1 VNGEAPR
8 LGDDVRQTYLV
19 GETLYLRPL
28 ERTDARH
35 AAAWHAAP
43 FPLSAKRAEAELD
56 KTPAL
61 DAIDAEPGS
70 LTLLACRRSDGEP
83 VGAATIDLSWPVTAE
98 VALHVER
105 RPDRDAGAIGGEM
118 LSLVAPWLSAEIA
131 YPSVWAELDG
141 GEPALAVAAER
152 IGMRPGSRLREA
164 IWREGRRFDQLGY
177 ELFHPGWV
185 ERMGDPGV
193 GIDAEGEPVVAPR
206 SPAPR
211 DWPAGDGPIPPNAV
225 AVSGRLALR
234 PFEIDDAPVIARASR
249 EEPEMSFNARGRM
262 PLSPLSVE
270 AWIANQGGH
279 APPGAINLAVALRET
294 GELIGEANLVAIDWI
309 ARTAETA
316 AWIYQPR
323 HRGGGLGTEM
333 KHLLLEYAFDRLGF
347 HQVRSYVYDIN
358 PRSAA
363 AVRKQGYR
371 NAGRQAWVS
380 VKGASF
386 VGWQTFDLLADEWR
400 ATRSG

>member
-1 VNGEAPR
+1 
-8 LGDDVRQTYLV
+8 
-19 GETLYLRPL
+19 
-28 ERTDARH
+28 
-35 AAAWHAAP
+35 
-43 FPLSAKRAEAELD
+43 
-56 KTPAL
+56 
-61 DAIDAEPGS
+61 
-70 LTLLACRRSDGEP
+70 
-83 VGAATIDLSWPVTAE
+83 
-98 VALHVER
+98 
-105 RPDRDAGAIGGEM
+105 M

-141 GEPALAVAAER
+141 GEPALVAAAER

-164 IWREGRRFDQLGY
+164 IWRDGRRFDQLGY
-177 ELFHPGWV
+177 ELLHPGWI

-193 GIDAEGEPVVAPR
+193 GIETEGKPVAVPR

-211 DWPAGDGPIPPNAV
+211 IWPVGDGPIPANAM
-225 AVSGRLALR
+225 AVGPRLALR
-234 PFEIDDAPVIARASR
+234 PFEIDDAPAIARASR
-249 EEPEMSFNARGRM
+249 EEPEMSFNARGRR

-270 AWIANQGGH
+270 AWIARQGEQT
-279 APPGAINLAVALRET
+279 PPGAINLAVVLRES
-294 GELIGEANLVAIDWI
+294 GELIGEVNLVEIDWI

-333 KHLLLEYAFDRLGF
+333 KHLLLDYAFDRLGF

-371 NAGRQAWVS
+371 DAGRQWWIS

-386 VGWQTFDLLADEWR
+386 VGWNVFDLLADEWR
-400 ATRSG
+400 AARSG